1 MSHQTANGTQRT
13 THDGDSRS
21 FVGIFAAGF
30 VVLLVL
36 AAVSQ
41 VFGLPWRSWLPGAE
55 AERSLV
61 GGVKASVYSF
71 MSHLT

>member
-1 MSHQTANGTQRT
+1 MSHQSSLDSQRT
-13 THDGDSRS
+13 AHDGGSRS

-36 AAVSQ
+36 ATVSQ